1 MGGPTFAANPMPAAP
16 PPPDLPTTLDGAE
29 ILRRLDALA
38 RRGQLPGFEV
48 GRDGVLFTTAAFG
61 EPFDHR
67 LEARAADGVIRYSL
81 RMLPRLPLIYAVIIA
96 LSIWPG
102 VWLTDSMIRAYF
114 ESYDF
119 PTWAWYLPLTVLPLP
134 PMLIR
139 MVRRSRVAAASHAAE
154 LAGRIAAELRA

>member
-1 MGGPTFAANPMPAAP
+1 MTQ
-16 PPPDLPTTLDGAE
+16 LDQAE
-29 ILRRLDALA
+29 VLRRLEALS
-38 RRGQLPGFEV
+38 RRGKLPGFER

-67 LEARAADGVIRYSL
+67 LEARASGEGATTLRYSL
-81 RMLPRLPLIYAVIIA
+81 RVLSRLPAIYAAVIVF
-96 LSIWPG
+96 SIWPG

-114 ESYDF
+114 DSYEF

-139 MVRRSRVAAASHAAE
+139 MVRRSRASATEHAAE
-154 LAGRIAAELRA
+154 LAERIAGELRA